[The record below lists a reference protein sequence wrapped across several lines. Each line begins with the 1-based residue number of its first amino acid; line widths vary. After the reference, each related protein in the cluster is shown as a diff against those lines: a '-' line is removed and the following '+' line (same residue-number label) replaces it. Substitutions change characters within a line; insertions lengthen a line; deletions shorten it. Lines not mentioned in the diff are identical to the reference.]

1 MRCCRDYGSN
11 HPMKLLHTADWHLGA
26 KLGRHDRTADHRA
39 ALRALL
45 DIATSE
51 RPDLIIHAGDL
62 FDAYRPPYPAL
73 RLGVTALQRLARIA
87 PTVVISGNH
96 DSGALF
102 NVLDDMA
109 GMASPRRLRFV
120 TRPRVLEFDDLAEVP
135 VALAC
140 VPFIPPGAITD
151 YATGDASRF
160 EGDYADGIRS
170 LNDQVMDRARKAV
183 GPNGIVLYTAH
194 LHVDGARP
202 GNSERRFTV
211 GEDHAT
217 HTRGLHRAL
226 YCAFGHIHDP
236 QQLPGSARGRYA
248 GSLIPLDYGESSQGK
263 HAVVVTIGDD
273 VQVDERELPPGRP
286 LQSFSGTLR
295 ELETRAADGAL
306 DDCFLKAVV
315 KSDEPIPDLA
325 DRVAEWSPKC
335 VIFNLLNE
343 VANRPVKPIS
353 GGEGGEEPSIEDLFL
368 EWRSAAATGRA
379 TKAPQDAVLAL
390 FREAVAGSGHEDGP
404 DFGLTEL
411 TMRAEGVLAA
421 LRGGSGSGAAGSHEG
436 SHTREPDRNEDD

>member
-1 MRCCRDYGSN
+1 L
-11 HPMKLLHTADWHLGA
+11 KLLHTADWHLGA
-26 KLGRHDRTADHRA
+26 KLGRHDRMEDHQT

-45 DIATSE
+45 DVATSE
-51 RPDLIIHAGDL
+51 RPDLIVHAGDL
-62 FDAYRPPYPAL
+62 FDSYRPPYPAL
-73 RLGVTALQRLARIA
+73 RLGVTALQKLARIA

-96 DSGALF
+96 DSVALF
-102 NVLDDMA
+102 DVLDEMA

-120 TRPRVLEFDDLAEVP
+120 TTPRVLDFGELTKVP

-140 VPFIPPGAITD
+140 VPFIAPGAITD

-160 EGDYADGIRS
+160 EGDYADGIRT
-170 LNDQVMDRARKAV
+170 LNDGLIGDARDVA
-183 GPNGIVLYTAH
+183 GANGIVLYTAH

-217 HTRGLHRAL
+217 HTKGLHRAL

-248 GSLIPLDYGESSQGK
+248 GSLIPLDYGESGQSK

-273 VQVDERELPPGRP
+273 VQVGERELPPGRP
-286 LQSFSGTLR
+286 LRSFAGTLH
-295 ELETRAADGAL
+295 ELEARAANGAL
-306 DDCFLKAVV
+306 DGCFLKAVV
-315 KSDEPIPDLA
+315 RSDDPIPELA

-335 VIFNLLNE
+335 VIFNLVNE
-343 VANRPVKPIS
+343 VANRPVRAIS
-353 GGEGGEEPSIEDLFL
+353 GTGDGEEPSIEELFL
-368 EWRSAAATGRA
+368 EWRSTAATGRA
-379 TKAPQDAVLAL
+379 TKAPQDTVLGL
-390 FREAVAGSGHEDGP
+390 FRDAVAGSGDAGGP

-421 LRGGSGSGAAGSHEG
+421 LRGGPGGGAATHRKAPSQG
-436 SHTREPDRNEDD
+436 EPDRPKDG

>member
-1 MRCCRDYGSN
+1 
-11 HPMKLLHTADWHLGA
+11 MKLLHTADWHLGA
-26 KLGRHDRTADHRA
+26 KLGRHDRMQDHQA

-45 DIATSE
+45 DVAASE
-51 RPDLIIHAGDL
+51 QPDLIIHAGDL

-96 DSGALF
+96 DSTALF

-109 GMASPRRLRFV
+109 GMASPRRLWFV
-120 TRPRVLEFDDLAEVP
+120 TSPRVLEFDDLAEVP

-160 EGDYADGIRS
+160 EGDYADGIRN
-170 LNDQVMDRARKAV
+170 LNDHVVGRARDVA
-183 GPNGIVLYTAH
+183 GQQGIVLYAAH

-211 GEDHAT
+211 GRDHAT

-248 GSLIPLDYGESSQGK
+248 GSLIPLDYGESGQSK

-273 VQVDERELPPGRP
+273 VRIGERELPPGRP
-286 LQSFSGTLR
+286 LRSFTGSFQ
-295 ELETRAADGAL
+295 ELEARAANGAL
-306 DDCFLKAVV
+306 DSCFLKAVV
-315 KSDEPIPDLA
+315 KSDDPIPELA
-325 DRVAEWSPKC
+325 DQVAEWSPEC
-335 VIFNLLNE
+335 VIFNLVNE

-353 GGEGGEEPSIEDLFL
+353 GTEDGDEPSMEAFFV
-368 EWRSAAATGRA
+368 EWRCTAATSRA
-379 TKAPQDAVLAL
+379 KKAPRDTVLAL
-390 FREAVAGSGHEDGP
+390 FREAVAGSGDEKGP

-411 TMRAEGVLAA
+411 TMRAEGVMAA
-421 LRGGSGSGAAGSHEG
+421 LRGGSGSGVAGNRG
-436 SHTREPDRNEDD
+436 RSHTSEPGRQGDD

>member
-1 MRCCRDYGSN
+1 
-11 HPMKLLHTADWHLGA
+11 MKLLHTADWHLGA
-26 KLGRHDRTADHRA
+26 KLGRHDRTEDHQA

-45 DIATSE
+45 NVAASE

-73 RLGVTALQRLARIA
+73 QLGVAALQKLAMIA

-96 DSGALF
+96 DSSALF
-102 NVLDDMA
+102 DVLHDMA
-109 GMASPRRLRFV
+109 GMASPRRLWFV
-120 TRPRVLEFDDLAEVP
+120 TSPRVLEFDELAEVS

-160 EGDYADGIRS
+160 EGEYADGIRS
-170 LNDQVMDRARKAV
+170 LNDQVIGGAREAA
-183 GPNGIVLYTAH
+183 GPHGIVLYTAH

-202 GNSERRFTV
+202 GKSERRFTV

-217 HTRGLHRAL
+217 HTKGLHRAL

-236 QQLPGSARGRYA
+236 QQLPGSGSARGRYA
-248 GSLIPLDYGESSQGK
+248 GSLIPLDYGESQQSK

-273 VQVDERELPPGRP
+273 VQISERELPPGRS
-286 LQSFSGTLR
+286 LKDFTGTLH
-295 ELETRAADGAL
+295 ELKARAANGAL
-306 DDCFLKAVV
+306 DGCFLKAVV
-315 KSDEPIPDLA
+315 RSEDPIPELA
-325 DRVAEWSPKC
+325 DRMAEWSPEC
-335 VIFNLLNE
+335 VIFNLVNE

-353 GGEGGEEPSIEDLFL
+353 GTDDGEEPSIEDLFV
-368 EWRSAAATGRA
+368 EWRSTAATRRA
-379 TKAPQDAVLAL
+379 TKAPRDAVLAL
-390 FREAVAGSGHEDGP
+390 FREAVAGSGDEAGP

-411 TMRAEGVLAA
+411 ASRAEGVLAA
-421 LRGGSGSGAAGSHEG
+421 LRERPGGGAAGRG
-436 SHTREPDRNEDD
+436 DKPYTAVPDHARDD

>member
-1 MRCCRDYGSN
+1 
-11 HPMKLLHTADWHLGA
+11 MKLLHTADWHLGA
-26 KLGRHDRTADHRA
+26 KLGRHDRMDDHRA

-45 DIATSE
+45 DVAASE
-51 RPDLIIHAGDL
+51 IPDLIIHAGDL

-73 RLGVTALQRLARIA
+73 RLGVTALQQMARIA
-87 PTVVISGNH
+87 PTVVICGNH
-96 DSGALF
+96 DSAALF

-120 TRPRVLEFDDLAEVP
+120 TSPRVLEFDDLADAP

-160 EGDYADGIRS
+160 EGDYADGIRT
-170 LNDQVMDRARKAV
+170 LNDHVIGRAREAA

-217 HTRGLHRAL
+217 HTKGLHRAL

-248 GSLIPLDYGESSQGK
+248 GSLIPLDYGESGQSK

-273 VQVDERELPPGRP
+273 VQVGERELPPGRP
-286 LQSFSGTLR
+286 LHSFAGTLH
-295 ELETRAADGAL
+295 ELEARAANGAL
-306 DDCFLKAVV
+306 DGCFLKAIV
-315 KSDEPIPDLA
+315 KSDDPIPELA

-335 VIFNLLNE
+335 AIFNLVNE
-343 VANRPVKPIS
+343 VANRPVKAIS
-353 GGEGGEEPSIEDLFL
+353 GDGESEEPSIEDLFV
-368 EWRSAAATGRA
+368 EWRSTAATSRA
-379 TKAPQDAVLAL
+379 TKAPRETVRAL
-390 FREAVAGSGHEDGP
+390 FREAVAGSGDEDGP
-404 DFGLTEL
+404 DFGLTRL
-411 TMRAEGVLAA
+411 TVRAEGVLAA
-421 LRGGSGSGAAGSHEG
+421 LRGTPGGSAAGHNG
-436 SHTREPDRNEDD
+436 TPHTGAPSRHGNG

>member
-1 MRCCRDYGSN
+1 ME
-11 HPMKLLHTADWHLGA
+11 
-26 KLGRHDRTADHRA
+26 DHQA

-45 DIATSE
+45 DVAASE
-51 RPDLIIHAGDL
+51 RPDLIVHAGDL

-73 RLGVTALQRLARIA
+73 RLGVTALQRLAGIA

-102 NVLDDMA
+102 DVLDDMA
-109 GMASPRRLRFV
+109 GMASPRRLWFV
-120 TRPRVLEFDDLAEVP
+120 TTPCVLKFEGLAAHP

-160 EGDYADGIRS
+160 EGDYADGIRN
-170 LNDQVMDRARKAV
+170 LNDHVIGGARETA
-183 GPNGIVLYTAH
+183 GPHGIVLYAAH

-217 HTRGLHRAL
+217 HTKGLHRAL

-248 GSLIPLDYGESSQGK
+248 GSLIPLDYGEGQQRK

-273 VQVDERELPPGRP
+273 VQVSERELPPGRP
-286 LQSFSGTLR
+286 LASFTGTFH
-295 ELETRAADGAL
+295 ELEARAADGAL
-306 DDCFLKAVV
+306 NGCFLKAVV
-315 KSDEPIPDLA
+315 KSDDPVPDLA
-325 DRVAEWSPKC
+325 DRLAEGSPEC
-335 VIFNLLNE
+335 VIFNLVNE
-343 VANRPVKPIS
+343 VANRPVKAIS
-353 GGEGGEEPSIEDLFL
+353 GTEDGDEPSIEDLFV
-368 EWRSAAATGRA
+368 EWRGTAATGRA
-379 TKAPQDAVLAL
+379 TKAPMDTVLAL
-390 FREAVAGSGHEDGP
+390 LREAVAGSGDEDGP
-404 DFGLTEL
+404 DFGLTGL
-411 TMRAEGVLAA
+411 TMRVEGVLAA
-421 LRGGSGSGAAGSHEG
+421 LREGPGVGSPGQRDRSHLGEPGHHAG
-436 SHTREPDRNEDD
+436 D

>member
-1 MRCCRDYGSN
+1 L
-11 HPMKLLHTADWHLGA
+11 KLLHTADWHLGA
-26 KLGRHDRTADHRA
+26 KLGRHDRMEDHRT

-45 DIATSE
+45 SVAATE

-102 NVLDDMA
+102 DVLDELA
-109 GMASPRRLRFV
+109 GMASPRRLWFV
-120 TRPRVLEFDDLAEVP
+120 TAPRVLEFDGLAEVP

-160 EGDYADGIRS
+160 EGDYADGIRT
-170 LNDQVMDRARKAV
+170 LNDQVLGGARDAA
-183 GPNGIVLYTAH
+183 GPHGIVLYTAH

-202 GNSERRFTV
+202 GRSERRFTV

-217 HTRGLHRAL
+217 HTKGLHRAL

-248 GSLIPLDYGESSQGK
+248 GSLIPLDYGESLQSK

-273 VQVDERELPPGRP
+273 VQIGERELPPGRP
-286 LQSFSGTLR
+286 LESFAGTLG
-295 ELETRAADGAL
+295 ELEARARDGGL
-306 DDCFLKAVV
+306 DGCFLKAVV
-315 KSDEPIPDLA
+315 TSDDPIPDLA
-325 DRVAEWSPKC
+325 DRVARWSPGC
-335 VIFNLLNE
+335 VVFNMVNE
-343 VANRPVKPIS
+343 VANRRVRPIS
-353 GGEGGEEPSIEDLFL
+353 QTEADDGGEPAIDDLFA
-368 EWRSAAATGRA
+368 EWRTTAATGRA
-379 TKAPQDAVLAL
+379 TKAPLAPVQEL
-390 FREAVAGSGHEDGP
+390 FREAVAGSGDEEGP
-404 DFGLTEL
+404 DFGVTTLTI
-411 TMRAEGVLAA
+411 RAEAA
-421 LRGGSGSGAAGSHEG
+421 LRALSHG
-436 SHTREPDRNEDD
+436 LEPVAPGEPG

>member
-1 MRCCRDYGSN
+1 
-11 HPMKLLHTADWHLGA
+11 MKLLHTADWHLGA
-26 KLGRHDRTADHRA
+26 KLGRHDRVEDHRA
-39 ALRALL
+39 ALQALL
-45 DIATSE
+45 DVADSE
-51 RPDLIIHAGDL
+51 RPDLIVHAGDL

-73 RLGVTALQRLARIA
+73 KLGVTALQRLARIA

-102 NVLDDMA
+102 DVLDEMA

-120 TRPRVLEFDDLAEVP
+120 TSPRVLEFDGLAEVP

-160 EGDYADGIRS
+160 EGDYADGVRTI
-170 LNDQVMDRARKAV
+170 NDQMISAARAAA
-183 GPNGIVLYTAH
+183 GPHGIVLYAAH

-202 GNSERRFTV
+202 GTSERRFTV

-217 HTRGLHRAL
+217 HTKGLHRAL

-248 GSLIPLDYGESSQGK
+248 GSLIPLDYGESRQSK

-273 VQVDERELPPGRP
+273 VRIGERELPPGRP
-286 LQSFSGTLR
+286 LRSFSGTFR
-295 ELETRAADGAL
+295 ELEERAADGAL
-306 DDCFLKAVV
+306 DGCFLKAAV
-315 KSDEPIPDLA
+315 KSDDPIPDLA
-325 DRVAEWSPKC
+325 DRMAEWSPEC
-335 VIFNLLNE
+335 VIFNLVNE
-343 VANRPVKPIS
+343 VANRPVKAIS
-353 GGEGGEEPSIEDLFL
+353 GTDDGGEPSIEDLFL
-368 EWRSAAATGRA
+368 EWRSTTATRRA
-379 TKAPQDAVLAL
+379 TKAPQDKVRGL

-421 LRGGSGSGAAGSHEG
+421 LREGTGGDAATHRDPPQTGDPG
-436 SHTREPDRNEDD
+436 RKGDG

>member
-1 MRCCRDYGSN
+1 
-11 HPMKLLHTADWHLGA
+11 MKLLHTADWHLGA
-26 KLGRHDRTADHRA
+26 KLGRHDRTHDHRT

-45 DIATSE
+45 DIAAAA
-51 RPDLIIHAGDL
+51 RPDLIVHAGDL

-73 RLGVTALQRLARIA
+73 RLGITALQRLAQIA

-102 NVLDDMA
+102 DVLDDMA

-120 TRPRVLEFDDLAEVP
+120 TRPRVLEFDDLADVP

-151 YATGDASRF
+151 YATADALRF
-160 EGDYADGIRS
+160 EGDYADGIRT
-170 LNDQVMDRARKAV
+170 LNDRVIGRAREAA
-183 GPNGIVLYTAH
+183 GPHGIVLYTAH

-248 GSLIPLDYGESSQGK
+248 GSLVPLDYGESRQSK

-273 VQVDERELPPGRP
+273 VRVGERELPPGRP
-286 LQSFSGTLR
+286 LESFAGTFR
-295 ELETRAADGAL
+295 ELEARAANGAL
-306 DDCFLKAVV
+306 DGCFLKAVV
-315 KSDEPIPDLA
+315 RSDDPLPDLA
-325 DRVAEWSPKC
+325 DRVAEWSPEC
-335 VIFNLLNE
+335 VIFNLVNE
-343 VANRPVKPIS
+343 VANRPVRAIAGS
-353 GGEGGEEPSIEDLFL
+353 EDGEEPSIDDLFV
-368 EWRSAAATGRA
+368 EWRSTAATGRA
-379 TKAPQDAVLAL
+379 TKAPRDAVLAL
-390 FREAVAGSGHEDGP
+390 FREAVAGPGDEEGP
-404 DFGLTEL
+404 DFGLTGL
-411 TMRAEGVLAA
+411 TVRAEGLLAA
-421 LRGGSGSGAAGSHEG
+421 LRGGGGDGGGGHRDLTHPG
-436 SHTREPDRNEDD
+436 EPGRRGDG

>member
-1 MRCCRDYGSN
+1 
-11 HPMKLLHTADWHLGA
+11 MKLLHTADWHLGA
-26 KLGRHDRTADHRA
+26 KLGRHDRMDDHRT

-45 DIATSE
+45 DIANTE

-73 RLGVTALQRLARIA
+73 RLGVTALQRLARTA

-102 NVLDDMA
+102 DVLDDMA

-120 TRPRVLEFDDLAEVP
+120 TGPRVLEFDDLVEVP

-170 LNDQVMDRARKAV
+170 LNDHVVDGAREAA

-217 HTRGLHRAL
+217 HTKGLHRAL

-248 GSLIPLDYGESSQGK
+248 GSLIPLDYGESSQSK
-263 HAVVVTIGDD
+263 HAIVVTVGDD
-273 VQVDERELPPGRP
+273 VQVYERELPPGRP
-286 LQSFSGTLR
+286 LQSFDGTLR

-315 KSDEPIPDLA
+315 KSDDPIPDLA
-325 DRVAEWSPKC
+325 DRVAEWSPEC
-335 VIFNLLNE
+335 VIFNLMNE
-343 VANRPVKPIS
+343 VANRPVKAVS
-353 GGEGGEEPSIEDLFL
+353 GGEDGEEPSIEDLFV
-368 EWRSAAATGRA
+368 EWRSTAATGRA
-379 TKAPQDAVLAL
+379 TKAPQETVLAL
-390 FREAVAGSGHEDGP
+390 FREAVTGSGDEDGP
-404 DFGLTEL
+404 DFGLTRL
-411 TMRAEGVLAA
+411 TAQAEGVLAA
-421 LRGGSGSGAAGSHEG
+421 LRPRPGEGAAVHRDRPHAVDPG
-436 SHTREPDRNEDD
+436 REEDG

>member
-1 MRCCRDYGSN
+1 
-11 HPMKLLHTADWHLGA
+11 MKLLHTADWHLGA
-26 KLGRHDRTADHRA
+26 KLGRHERMKDHRTALH
-39 ALRALL
+39 ALL
-45 DIATSE
+45 EVAESE
-51 RPDLIIHAGDL
+51 RPDLIVHAGDL

-73 RLGVTALQRLARIA
+73 KLGVTALQRLARIA

-102 NVLDDMA
+102 EVLDDMA

-120 TRPRVLEFDDLAEVP
+120 TRPRVLEFDELAEVP

-160 EGDYADGIRS
+160 EGDYADGIRT
-170 LNDQVMDRARKAV
+170 LNDHVIGQAREAA
-183 GPNGIVLYTAH
+183 GPHGIVLYTAH

-217 HTRGLHRAL
+217 HTKGLHRAL

-248 GSLIPLDYGESSQGK
+248 GSLIPLDYGESRQSK

-273 VQVDERELPPGRP
+273 VQIGERELPPGRP
-286 LQSFSGTLR
+286 LESFSGTFH
-295 ELETRAADGAL
+295 ELEARAANGAL
-306 DDCFLKAVV
+306 DGCFLKAVV
-315 KSDEPIPDLA
+315 KSDDPVPELA
-325 DRVAEWSPKC
+325 ERVAEWSPKC
-335 VIFNLLNE
+335 VIFNVINE
-343 VANRPVKPIS
+343 VANRPIKPIS
-353 GGEGGEEPSIEDLFL
+353 GTGNGEEPSIDDLFL
-368 EWRSAAATGRA
+368 EWRSTAATGRA
-379 TKAPQDAVLAL
+379 TKAPRDTVLSL
-390 FREAVAGSGHEDGP
+390 FREAVAGSGDEDGP

-411 TMRAEGVLAA
+411 TMRGEGILAA
-421 LRGGSGSGAAGSHEG
+421 LRGGPGNGAATNRDLPQTG
-436 SHTREPDRNEDD
+436 EPGRLVDA

>member
-1 MRCCRDYGSN
+1 
-11 HPMKLLHTADWHLGA
+11 MKLLHTADWHLGA
-26 KLGRHDRTADHRA
+26 KLGRHDRTPDHRT
-39 ALRALL
+39 ALKALL
-45 DIATSE
+45 EIADSE

-73 RLGVTALQRLARIA
+73 RLAVTALQRLAHIA

-102 NVLDDMA
+102 DVLDDMA
-109 GMASPRRLRFV
+109 RMASPRRLRFV
-120 TRPRVLEFDDLAEVP
+120 TRPRVLATEPPGGHGDTVAGVAALPRLAEVP

-160 EGDYADGIRS
+160 EGDYADGIRN
-170 LNDQVMDRARKAV
+170 LNDHVIGRAREAA
-183 GPNGIVLYTAH
+183 GPNGIVLYAAH

-217 HTRGLHRAL
+217 HTKGLHRAL

-248 GSLIPLDYGESSQGK
+248 GSLIPLDYGERRQSK

-273 VQVDERELPPGRP
+273 VRLAERELPPGRP
-286 LQSFSGTLR
+286 LENFTGTFQ
-295 ELETRAADGAL
+295 ELEARAANGAL
-306 DDCFLKAVV
+306 DGCFLKALV
-315 KSDEPIPDLA
+315 KSDDPIPDLA
-325 DRVAEWSPKC
+325 DRVAEWSPEC
-335 VIFNLLNE
+335 VIFNLVNE
-343 VANRPVKPIS
+343 VANRPAKAIS
-353 GGEGGEEPSIEDLFL
+353 GTENGEEPSIEDLFV
-368 EWRSAAATGRA
+368 EWRSTAATGQGDEG
-379 TKAPQDAVLAL
+379 APG
-390 FREAVAGSGHEDGP
+390 RGSGT
-404 DFGLTEL
+404 LS
-411 TMRAEGVLAA
+411 
-421 LRGGSGSGAAGSHEG
+421 RGGGRIGGRGGAGLRVGRAHGARRSGPRCTARGNGGRRSRAPRPAAHG
-436 SHTREPDRNEDD
+436 